1 MNIRNSRCTRCDLG
15 YVIKDH
21 ITAIMQ
27 ILTNEL
33 PQFNFRLQIS
43 KCLNTSIMMMMFL
56 AGKRGIDIANY
67 CDTREVIKRHT
78 AGEDQNT
85 LILNDLKK
93 QLFSKREKSRTLYYV
108 LLTDGYFP
116 IAADVSQT
124 EQHPSTTSQNIYF
137 PGHVFILEKVWDVN
151 ESKHY
156 FYFYQSYI
164 NQYTLKQH
172 IEYNN
177 GLKITWEKAQTLIN
191 NLEYVLKAK
200 QWNEK
205 NVKKWKEMTFTNSS
219 KFNNTNSHE
228 NFFLCFKKT
237 KSKVCDNNLSL
248 CLQRVLNQ
256 LEGLPIQEYDNIYGD
271 QSLYDEDAM
280 PLTNK
285 QLKQEVLTLLSKI
298 NIFKKKS

>member
-1 MNIRNSRCTRCDLG
+1 MNIRNTHCARCDLG

-33 PQFNFRLQIS
+33 PQFNFRLQTS
-43 KCLNTSIMMMMFL
+43 KCLNTSIMMMMLL
-56 AGKRGIDIANY
+56 AGKQGIDIANY
-67 CDTREVIKRHT
+67 CDTREVIKRHKT
-78 AGEDQNT
+78 GEDQNT
-85 LILNDLKK
+85 MILNDLKK
-93 QLFSKREKSRTLYYV
+93 QLFSKREKTRTLYYI

-116 IAADVSQT
+116 LASQ
-124 EQHPSTTSQNIYF
+124 SQQFLPTQNVYF

-164 NQYTLKQH
+164 NQYTLQQH

-177 GLKITWEKAQTLIN
+177 GLKITWEKAQNLIN
-191 NLEYVLKAK
+191 NLEYVLNAK
-200 QWNEK
+200 QWGEQ

-219 KFNNTNSHE
+219 KFNNTNSRG
-228 NFFLCFKKT
+228 NFFLCFKKA
-237 KSKVCDNNLSL
+237 KSKVCYDNLSS
-248 CLQRVLNQ
+248 CLQRVLRQ
-256 LEGLPIQEYDNIYGD
+256 LKALPAEKDEIIYGD
-271 QSLYDEDAM
+271 QSLYDDDAM

-285 QLKQEVLTLLSKI
+285 QLKQEALTLLSKI
-298 NIFKKKS
+298 NIFKKKP

>member
-1 MNIRNSRCTRCDLG
+1 MNIRTTRCTRCDLG

-33 PQFNFRLQIS
+33 PQFNFRLQTS
-43 KCLNTSIMMMMFL
+43 KCLNTSVMMMMFL

-67 CDTREVIKRHT
+67 CDTREVIQRHK

-93 QLFSKREKSRTLYYV
+93 QLFSKREKARTLYYI

-116 IAADVSQT
+116 IAPDASQSQPFPPADNV
-124 EQHPSTTSQNIYF
+124 YF
-137 PGHVFILEKVWDVN
+137 PGHVFILEKVWDVK

-177 GLKITWEKAQTLIN
+177 GLKITWEKAQNLID
-191 NLEYVLKAK
+191 NLESVLNAT
-200 QWNEK
+200 QWGQQ

-219 KFNNTNSHE
+219 KFNNTTSQG

-237 KSKVCDNNLSL
+237 KSKVCYDNLSL
-248 CLQRVLNQ
+248 CLQRVLRQ
-256 LEGLPIQEYDNIYGD
+256 LEGLPTHEDNNVYGD

-285 QLKQEVLTLLSKI
+285 QLKDEAVTLLSKI
-298 NIFKKKS
+298 NIFKNKS

>member
-33 PQFNFRLQIS
+33 PQFNFRLQTS

-67 CDTREVIKRHT
+67 CDTREVIKRHKN
-78 AGEDQNT
+78 GEDHNI

-93 QLFSKREKSRTLYYV
+93 QLFSKKEKSRTLYYM

-116 IAADVSQT
+116 L
-124 EQHPSTTSQNIYF
+124 EQELQSTTSQNVYF
-137 PGHVFILEKVWDVN
+137 PGHVFILEKIWDAN
-151 ESKHY
+151 ELKHY

-164 NQYTLKQH
+164 NQYTLQQH

-177 GLKITWEKAQTLIN
+177 GLKITWEKAQNIIN
-191 NLEYVLKAK
+191 NLEYILNTKK
-200 QWNEK
+200 WGEE

-219 KFNNTNSHE
+219 NFNNTTSYGNV
-228 NFFLCFKKT
+228 FLCFKKT
-237 KSKVCDNNLSL
+237 KSKVCYNNLSL
-248 CLQRVLNQ
+248 CLRRVLRQ
-256 LEGLPIQEYDNIYGD
+256 LQGLPSDKDNIIYGD
-271 QSLYDEDAM
+271 QSLYDESSS

-285 QLKQEVLTLLSKI
+285 QLKQEALTLLHKI